1 MNAEFVDTK
10 WQCQEIFGAI
20 FGSVIYRQNEF
31 AIGVAFALLFAN
43 NKSALTNIAEM
54 NFVLYKTE
62 WKTIE
67 KMLKKTFHCLNNN
80 FLRNQTSHNI
90 I

>member
-1 MNAEFVDTK
+1 MPSLLP
-10 WQCQEIFGAI
+10 QS
-20 FGSVIYRQNEF
+20 GSVKRFLREFLGRWFIGKTSF

-67 KMLKKTFHCLNNN
+67 KMLKKTFHCLNNK